1 MPSRAMKKPSSHN
14 IFRLE
19 NLMNRILTLQSMT
32 PSISIDVIA
41 PEGSTS
47 SNSGCT
53 CSTSSAVA
61 CYIGDELVAI

>member
-1 MPSRAMKKPSSHN
+1 
-14 IFRLE
+14 
-19 NLMNRILTLQSMT
+19 MNRILTLQSMT
-32 PSISIDVIA
+32 PSIAIDVIA